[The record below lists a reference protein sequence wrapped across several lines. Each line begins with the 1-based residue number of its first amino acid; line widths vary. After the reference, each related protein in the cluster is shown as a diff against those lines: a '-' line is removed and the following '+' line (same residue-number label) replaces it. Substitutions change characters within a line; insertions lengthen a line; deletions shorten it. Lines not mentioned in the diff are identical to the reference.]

1 MILKALYDY
10 YHRIGDLAPA
20 GMNYKEIAFLI
31 VIDKEGNFVRI
42 EDCHIDN
49 KTCRKFLVPKGAR
62 SGSKPKPYLFW
73 DNVEYVFNYTKDHP
87 ALDEKEALD
96 VSKVKEREKAI
107 EKAIEKT
114 LIKHR
119 SLVEKYNAIAQQ
131 YPDNIGFKAVCS
143 FYEKGE
149 LDRVKESP
157 LWEKITKKPTVNISF
172 LLDRELQIIAE
183 DKDLQTL
190 ISEKEKQKEVSNL
203 SVCLITGEKAE
214 AVKSTTPTPISGK
227 QPTGRLIAFQKRSG
241 YDSYGKS
248 QGLNA
253 PISKEA
259 ADSYTTALNKL
270 LEKDSHNKFIIGTR
284 TFIFWGSTKSEASIE
299 AEESIFSLL
308 GYNESDADDPNRR
321 IEQVRKTFKAI
332 YSGTL
337 NTNLEDRFYFL
348 GLAPNSAREAVIYW
362 DESELKE
369 FAGRIL
375 QHFEDMEIVDTRKE
389 KKPYFGLFQ
398 IMSAVSL
405 EGKSSNIQPN
415 LPEIVTKS
423 IIEGIP
429 YPYALLLAC
438 IKRIRAEQK
447 IKITRAA
454 IIKAYLNRIN
464 DNTKKIEIMVDKE
477 NKNQGYL
484 CGRLFATL
492 EYLQE
497 RSNGINSIR
506 SRYMNAA
513 SATPSAVFP
522 TLLNLSVHHAEKLE
536 KGMQIYFEQIK
547 TEIIEKIVAEGFPT
561 HLTLL
566 DQGRFMVGY
575 YHQRQFFYTKKTDK
589 TINNTEQKN

>member
-10 YHRIGDLAPA
+10 YYRIGDLAPA
-20 GMNYKEIAFLI
+20 GMTYKEIAFVI
-31 VIDKEGNFVRI
+31 VIDKEGNFIRI
-42 EDCHIDN
+42 EDRHIDK
-49 KTCRKFLVPKGAR
+49 KTCQKFSVVKGMR
-62 SGSKPKPYLFW
+62 TGSKPKPYLFW
-73 DNVEYVFNYTKDHP
+73 DNVEYVLNYTKFHP
-87 ALDEKEALD
+87 ALDEEKALD
-96 VSKVKEREKAI
+96 VNKVKEREDKI
-107 EKAIEKT
+107 EKAQ
-114 LIKHR
+114 IKHR
-119 SLVEKYNAIAQQ
+119 ALVEKYNAIAQQ
-131 YPDNIGFKAVCS
+131 YPRNIGFKAVCS
-143 FYEKGE
+143 FYEKGGI
-149 LDRVKESP
+149 DRVKEAP
-157 LWEKITKKPTVNISF
+157 LWEKITKNTNVNISF
-172 LLDRELQIIAE
+172 LLNGELKLIAE
-183 DKDLQTL
+183 DNDLQTL
-190 ISEKEKQKEVSNL
+190 ISEQEKQKEVSNL

-214 AVKSTTPTPISGK
+214 AVKTNTPTPISGGK
-227 QPTGRLIAFQKRSG
+227 SNGILIAFQKKSG

-270 LEKDSHNKFIIGTR
+270 LEKNSHNKFILGTR
-284 TFIFWGSTKSEASIE
+284 TFVFWGSTKSEASLKV
-299 AEESIFSLL
+299 EEGLFSLL
-308 GYNESDADDPNRR
+308 GYNDKEADDPNRR
-321 IEQVRKTFKAI
+321 VEQVRKTFKAI

-348 GLAPNSAREAVIYW
+348 GLAPNSARIAVVYW
-362 DESELKE
+362 DESELKK
-369 FAGRIL
+369 FAGRIVK
-375 QHFEDMEIVDTRKE
+375 HFEDMEMADTRKE

-429 YPYALLLAC
+429 YPYPLLLAC
-438 IKRIRAEQK
+438 INRIRAEQK
-447 IKITRAA
+447 ITITRAA

-497 RSNGINSIR
+497 RSSNINSIR
-506 SRYMNAA
+506 GRYMNAA

>member
-10 YHRIGDLAPA
+10 YYRIGDLAPA
-20 GMNYKEIAFLI
+20 GMTYKEIAFVI
-31 VIDKEGNFVRI
+31 VIDKEGNFIRI
-42 EDCHIDN
+42 EDRHIDK
-49 KTCRKFLVPKGAR
+49 KTCQKFSVVKGMR
-62 SGSKPKPYLFW
+62 TGSKPKPYLFW
-73 DNVEYVFNYTKDHP
+73 DNVEYVLNYTKFHP
-87 ALDEKEALD
+87 ALDEEKALD
-96 VSKVKEREKAI
+96 VNKVKEREDKI
-107 EKAIEKT
+107 EKAQ
-114 LIKHR
+114 IKHR
-119 SLVEKYNAIAQQ
+119 ALVEKYNAIAQQ
-131 YPDNIGFKAVCS
+131 YPKNIGFKAVCS
-143 FYEKGE
+143 FYEKGGIH
-149 LDRVKESP
+149 RVKEDP

-172 LLDRELQIIAE
+172 LLDGELQIIAE
-183 DKDLQTL
+183 DKDLQSL
-190 ISEKEKQKEVSNL
+190 ISEKEEKKDKSNL
-203 SVCLITGEKAE
+203 SICLITGEKAE
-214 AVKSTTPTPISGK
+214 AVKTTTPTPILGG
-227 QPTGRLIAFQKRSG
+227 QATGRLIAFQVNSG

-248 QGLNA
+248 KGLNA
-253 PISKEA
+253 PISAAA

-270 LEKDSHNKFIIGTR
+270 VDKDSHNKFIIGTR

-429 YPYALLLAC
+429 YPYPLLLAC
-438 IKRIRAEQK
+438 INRIRAEQK
-447 IKITRAA
+447 ITITRAA

-497 RSNGINSIR
+497 RSSNINSIR
-506 SRYMNAA
+506 GRYMNAA

-575 YHQRQFFYTKKTDK
+575 YHQRQFFYTKKIDK